1 MNRNFFAVLATIVLS
16 GSATAS
22 PHPSNESLKDRIVA
36 AQRIIDE
43 VTKAAE
49 RVQDSACDK
58 VAWSP
63 WPWQNYRPRWNNWNN
78 WGNWNNWRNYRPWY
92 NR

>member
-1 MNRNFFAVLATIVLS
+1 VNRNFFAVLATILLS

-22 PHPSNESLKDRIVA
+22 PHPSTESLKGRIEA
-36 AQRIIDE
+36 AQRTIE
-43 VTKAAE
+43 EMTKSAE
-49 RVQDSACDK
+49 QPLDGVGDK

-63 WPWQNYRPRWNNWNN
+63 RPWQNYRPRWHNWNN